1 MATTASFLRY
11 FRIQVVAR
19 VIFIVITITAGAFVL
34 IESWQTLTALLF
46 LGLITIQVTALIR
59 HVERGTRD
67 LLSFL
72 EAIEFSDFT
81 QSFSLPYQ
89 DKNFKNLY
97 GAFSRVMQAFRDTR
111 AKQEAQRQYLE
122 TLVHHIGTGLLCY
135 HPDGSVELINNAAK
149 KLLDRPALNHVE
161 DLNSLSP
168 ELVDKLLNIKTGEDD
183 LIKIDGEKE
192 WLQLTLSA
200 TRFNLQ
206 SENYVLV
213 SLQNIG
219 EALEEK
225 ELEAEQHMTRVLAH
239 EIMNSITPIASLAGS
254 AKSSLEFQNEE
265 SSDSV
270 AELKQDLSDALGT
283 IAKRSQGLL
292 NFVTS
297 YRKIARI
304 PRPNFQL
311 IEVKALFQRVT
322 QLLEVQAT
330 EANIEIEQSVDPE
343 SLTVLAD
350 TDMIEQVLI
359 NLLKNAIE
367 SIELSGEI
375 GKKGIVKLEASLNRR
390 SKVLLHVRDNGPG
403 IPPEVMDQ
411 IFVPFY
417 STKST
422 GSGIGLSLSRQIMRR
437 HGGTLR
443 VQSKKG
449 GPTVFTLRF

>member
-11 FRIQVVAR
+11 FRVQVVVR
-19 VIFIVITITAGAFVL
+19 VIFIAITIAGAAYVL
-34 IESWQTLTALLF
+34 LNNWQTITALLF
-46 LGLITIQVTALIR
+46 AGLLGIQVAALIR
-59 HVERGTRD
+59 HLEKGTRD

-72 EAIEFSDFT
+72 EAIEYSDFT
-81 QSFSLPYQ
+81 QSFSVPYS
-89 DKNFKNLY
+89 DSNFQNLY
-97 GAFSRVMQAFRDTR
+97 GAFSRVMQAFRDSR
-111 AKQEAQRQYLE
+111 AKNEVQRRYLE
-122 TLVHHIGTGLLCY
+122 TLVHHIGIGLLCY
-135 HPDGSVELINNAAK
+135 RPDGSIELINNAAK
-149 KLLDRPALNHVE
+149 KLLDRPALNHIQ

-168 ELVDKLLNIKTGEDD
+168 ELVDKLLAIKTGEDD
-183 LIKIDGEKE
+183 LIKIDSDKE
-192 WLQLTLSA
+192 WLQLTVSA
-200 TRFNLQ
+200 TRFSLQ
-206 SENYVLV
+206 NENYVLV

-254 AKSSLEFQNEE
+254 AKSHLATEQEE
-265 SSDSV
+265 SDNAL
-270 AELKQDLSDALGT
+270 AELRQDLGDALGT
-283 IAKRSQGLL
+283 IEKRSQGLL

-311 IEVKALFQRVT
+311 ISVKELFQRVT
-322 QLLEVQAT
+322 QLLENQALA
-330 EANIEIEQSVDPE
+330 ANITLNQKIEPE
-343 SLTVLAD
+343 TLSVLAD

-367 SIELSGEI
+367 SLEENGLTGAKGEI
-375 GKKGIVKLEASLNRR
+375 TLEGTLNRK
-390 SKVLLHVRDNGPG
+390 SKVLIHVMDNGPG
-403 IPPEVMDQ
+403 IPPEVLDQ

-417 STKST
+417 STKAS

-443 VQSKKG
+443 VQTKKG

>member
-11 FRIQVVAR
+11 FRVQVVVR
-19 VIFIVITITAGAFVL
+19 VIFIALTIAGAAYVL
-34 IESWQTLTALLF
+34 LNNWQTITALLF
-46 LGLITIQVTALIR
+46 AGLLGIQVAALIR
-59 HVERGTRD
+59 HLEKGTRD

-72 EAIEFSDFT
+72 EAIEYSDFT
-81 QSFSLPYQ
+81 QSFSVPYS
-89 DKNFKNLY
+89 DSNFQNLY
-97 GAFSRVMQAFRDTR
+97 GAFARVMQAFRDTR
-111 AKQEAQRQYLE
+111 AKNEAQRRYLE
-122 TLVHHIGTGLLCY
+122 TLVHHIGIGLLCY
-135 HPDGSVELINNAAK
+135 RPDGSIELINNSAK
-149 KLLDRPALNHVE
+149 KLLDRPALNHIQ
-161 DLNSLSP
+161 DLTSLSP
-168 ELVDKLLNIKTGEDD
+168 ELVDKLLTIKTGEDD
-183 LIKIDGEKE
+183 LIKIDSDKE
-192 WLQLTLSA
+192 WLQLTVSA
-200 TRFNLQ
+200 TRFSLQ
-206 SENYVLV
+206 NENYVLV

-254 AKSSLEFQNEE
+254 AKSHLATDPED
-265 SSDSV
+265 SDN
-270 AELKQDLSDALGT
+270 ALTELRQDLGDALGT
-283 IAKRSQGLL
+283 IEKRSQGLL

-311 IEVKALFQRVT
+311 IAVKELFQRVT
-322 QLLEVQAT
+322 QLLENQALA
-330 EANIEIEQSVDPE
+330 ANITLNQRIEPD
-343 SLTVLAD
+343 SLSVLAD

-367 SIELSGEI
+367 SLEENGLAGVKGE
-375 GKKGIVKLEASLNRR
+375 VTLEGTLNRK
-390 SKVLLHVRDNGPG
+390 SKVLIHVRDNGPG
-403 IPPEVMDQ
+403 IPPEVLDQ

-417 STKST
+417 STKAS

-443 VQSKKG
+443 AQSKKG